1 LKSLFTK
8 LIILLT
14 AIAFT
19 ACSNMEVGFEEDSP
33 FYTPPAE
40 KKSEVV
46 SKVPEVKESKEIKQ
60 PEKIKEPEVKIVTQV
75 KEEIAKPVK
84 EKKISKEVENETT
97 FSYSREDG
105 E

>member
-1 LKSLFTK
+1 MKPLFTK

-19 ACSNMEVGFEEDSP
+19 ACSNMEIGFEEDSP

-40 KKSEVV
+40 KKAEVI
-46 SKVPEVKESKEIKQ
+46 SK
-60 PEKIKEPEVKIVTQV
+60 KEPEVKTVTQAKV
-75 KEEIAKPVK
+75 EIAKPVK
-84 EKKISKEVENETT
+84 EKKISKEVKPETIQEVENETT